1 MSPFHSIANRIAAL
15 GMKYLFGYSA
25 RVHVLRAENANGAG
39 GFLLASNHI
48 GHFDPFIISSVV
60 RRKIDWMAMA
70 EFFPLPIV
78 GFFLRAV
85 DAFPAARDRA
95 DRRTIQTAIERL
107 RKQRIVGIFP
117 EGGIRDGARSLLEG
131 APLRPGAATLA
142 HMARVP
148 ILPCVIVG
156 SDRLYAAKNWLPFR
170 RVPVWIAFG
179 NPISHFPDLDKKTA
193 RETIEW
199 ELAAAFKNLYAEL
212 RQKFALTAD
221 DLPHPPRERMKCS
234 RPALSRRSGLAHQ
247 NTATERRGY
256 NKLRRFSSG
265 TADALMCAS
274 MNLLQ
279 SRHRLPQRGREEME
293 RYVIEC
299 EKYTAQT
306 YYAAPNNGDLAGKI
320 DDHHA
325 QTITWRSPI
334 ESKSPAN
341 NTARVD
347 LFPCARGWEA
357 PTVLMLHALMSAT
370 RVGYRRWA
378 AHFNDLGWNAC
389 FVHLPYH
396 YSRVPRGY
404 WNGELAITADLIRN
418 AEGLRQGV
426 VEIRQLLA
434 ELRTHG
440 CNEFGILGTS
450 YGGWIGALLA
460 IVERDFR
467 FVALMGP
474 IVNVEHA
481 IWESPASAFMR
492 RELRRRNI
500 EPQLVAR
507 HFHLSSPLHNEPM
520 CDPSRILF
528 VSGDFD
534 IIARPADIESIHQK
548 WRGSEL
554 LRVPQGHFGYRMFR
568 DTVEHLETRGL

>member
-1 MSPFHSIANRIAAL
+1 
-15 GMKYLFGYSA
+15 
-25 RVHVLRAENANGAG
+25 
-39 GFLLASNHI
+39 
-48 GHFDPFIISSVV
+48 
-60 RRKIDWMAMA
+60 
-70 EFFPLPIV
+70 
-78 GFFLRAV
+78 
-85 DAFPAARDRA
+85 
-95 DRRTIQTAIERL
+95 
-107 RKQRIVGIFP
+107 
-117 EGGIRDGARSLLEG
+117 
-131 APLRPGAATLA
+131 
-142 HMARVP
+142 
-148 ILPCVIVG
+148 
-156 SDRLYAAKNWLPFR
+156 
-170 RVPVWIAFG
+170 
-179 NPISHFPDLDKKTA
+179 
-193 RETIEW
+193 
-199 ELAAAFKNLYAEL
+199 
-212 RQKFALTAD
+212 
-221 DLPHPPRERMKCS
+221 
-234 RPALSRRSGLAHQ
+234 
-247 NTATERRGY
+247 
-256 NKLRRFSSG
+256 
-265 TADALMCAS
+265 
-274 MNLLQ
+274 
-279 SRHRLPQRGREEME
+279 ME

-334 ESKSPAN
+334 ESKFPAN

-370 RVGYRRWA
+370 RIGYRRWA
-378 AHFNDLGWNAC
+378 THFNELGWNAC

-434 ELRTHG
+434 ELRARG

-481 IWESPASAFMR
+481 IWKSPASAFMR

-507 HFHLSSPLHNEPM
+507 HFHLSSPLHNQPM

-568 DTVEHLETRGL
+568 DTVEHLKARGL